1 MTEYKQDNV
10 RLNPG
15 VGGANIATDFLG
27 SFGAGGSQTG
37 AHVQVVKV
45 AYGGFNSAQLVT
57 QANPYPVRIFG
68 LDPGF
73 LTLPV
78 GGNSQ
83 GGAIPV
89 TGDVGV
95 NAVNVT
101 FDAVSGDIRH
111 VSSGVTFGVVNHGG
125 TTLDVSNSRVQ
136 ISGVDLPTGLTM
148 GTQNVDTST
157 LLTLP
162 GFTCETGI
170 KIKNFAGFT
179 AQGGAILTVGQN
191 GLVAGA
197 TTGAFVM
204 QVGEEIFIEIDNINK
219 LRFSAI
225 AESGDTNS
233 VFTYQAS

>member
-1 MTEYKQDNV
+1 M
-10 RLNPG
+10 
-15 VGGANIATDFLG
+15 
-27 SFGAGGSQTG
+27 
-37 AHVQVVKV
+37 
-45 AYGGFNSAQLVT
+45 
-57 QANPYPVRIFG
+57 
-68 LDPGF
+68 
-73 LTLPV
+73 
-78 GGNSQ
+78 
-83 GGAIPV
+83 
-89 TGDVGV
+89 
-95 NAVNVT
+95 T

-125 TTLDVSNSRVQ
+125 TTLDVSGSSVQ

-148 GTQNVDTST
+148 GTQNVNTAT
-157 LLTLP
+157 LVTLP

-179 AQGGAILTVGQN
+179 TQGGAILTVGQN